1 MDTLV
6 VPSLPMSPRK
16 RLSRTVEGLLWSLS
30 KERPGLS
37 SEERQLWLGLILI
50 RNRDRLIAEA
60 LSL

>member
-1 MDTLV
+1 

-16 RLSRTVEGLLWSLS
+16 RLSRTIDGLLWALS
-30 KERPGLS
+30 KQRPLLS
-37 SEERQLWLGLILI
+37 DKERQLWLGLVLI